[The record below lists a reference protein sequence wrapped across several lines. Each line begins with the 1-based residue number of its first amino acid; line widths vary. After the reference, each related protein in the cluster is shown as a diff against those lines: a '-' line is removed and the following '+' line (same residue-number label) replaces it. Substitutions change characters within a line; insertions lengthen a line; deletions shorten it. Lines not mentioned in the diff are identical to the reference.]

1 MDSEVPRI
9 GNCNANY
16 REIKQFLCSMS
27 PKSTELFNNCQ
38 SRYFLCEANMNSTL
52 KLETSHINPL
62 LSALPQFDLI
72 GLNENIDFFLTRL
85 QHMSG
90 IRLDINK
97 DIVNKT

>member
-1 MDSEVPRI
+1 
-9 GNCNANY
+9 
-16 REIKQFLCSMS
+16 
-27 PKSTELFNNCQ
+27 
-38 SRYFLCEANMNSTL
+38 MNSTL

-90 IRLDINK
+90 IRLDIHK
-97 DIVNKT
+97 DIVNKTISNFDFHIHDEKLREF